1 MYPLSSLSPSHHSV
15 LRRGSCPIHSLD
27 SRCVRD
33 STATP
38 RQITRSDR
46 WVHYRA
52 RVRYATT
59 SRLFPLIACMS
70 ISNKRKNQ
78 RNRLGR
84 RIVMELQAADADP
97 CAICLDDV
105 GRGQAIFTAECSH
118 VIHHRCI
125 SASVAFG
132 HRDCPLCKA
141 AWRDLPAT
149 AVTRPSPPGAFDD
162 DEPVV
167 EQGYVE
173 APDHPVVAIKAHC
186 ERPAVARDASM
197 GSFSVLVHA
206 VAPGVV
212 AGTQR
217 APLDLV
223 TAIDLSASMR
233 GNKLRLVKQAVCF
246 VIDSLGPTD
255 RLSVV
260 TFSNDASRVVRR
272 ARMTPDGKASARRAV
287 DALATGGGTN
297 IGEGLRVAARVLDD
311 RRSRNPVTSVILLT
325 DGRDGYV
332 QHRHV
337 DLVPLSF
344 RAGSS
349 RVPVHAFGFGADHDA
364 AAMHAVAEETRGTF
378 SFVENQAAIQDSFAQ
393 CIGGLLSVAM
403 QNARIAMTCV
413 HPGVRVLGI
422 NVETDRRAASV
433 DVGELYADEER
444 RFLVFVRV
452 PTSQATEE
460 VTRLMKVWCLY
471 DDVVTGCSEAVAG
484 EDAVVL
490 RPWQVAEG
498 DDAEVSIEVERERV
512 RVTATEDMAAARAAA
527 ERGNHAEAARILE
540 SGKEAVRWS
549 APGMA
554 GDPTCAV
561 LEEELSDLGARVASR
576 REYEQ
581 TGRAAMLAGMS
592 SHRQQRALSVA
603 VEEAELRRG
612 RFRRVRASSS
622 NVFIVVAG
630 AAGEEPVTTTPSLE
644 PIPLEVDDHPRA
656 GMSLEVYNYPRAGI
670 SLEHAVH
677 ARARHAGNDALALRS
692 ITSRH
697 DVRGNRCVM
706 SPPTPRKRHRSNL
719 IAQWTSERHAAR
731 QT

>member
-1 MYPLSSLSPSHHSV
+1 
-15 LRRGSCPIHSLD
+15 
-27 SRCVRD
+27 
-33 STATP
+33 
-38 RQITRSDR
+38 
-46 WVHYRA
+46 
-52 RVRYATT
+52 
-59 SRLFPLIACMS
+59 
-70 ISNKRKNQ
+70 
-78 RNRLGR
+78 
-84 RIVMELQAADADP
+84 MELQAADADP

-105 GRGQAIFTAECSH
+105 GRGQTIFTAECSH
-118 VIHHRCI
+118 VFHHRCI
-125 SASVAFG
+125 SDSVAFG

-149 AVTRPSPPGAFDD
+149 AVTRPSSPGPFDD

-173 APDHPVVAIKAHC
+173 APDHPVVALKTHC

-197 GSFSVLVHA
+197 GSFAVLVHA

-255 RLSVV
+255 RLSLVA
-260 TFSNDASRVVRR
+260 FSNDASRVVRL
-272 ARMTPDGKASARRAV
+272 ARMTPDGQASARRAV
-287 DALATGGGTN
+287 DASP
-297 IGEGLRVAARVLDD
+297 RAAAPTSARASAVLDD

-325 DGRDGYV
+325 DGRDGYSG
-332 QHRHV
+332 RY
-337 DLVPLSF
+337 
-344 RAGSS
+344 
-349 RVPVHAFGFGADHDA
+349 
-364 AAMHAVAEETRGTF
+364 
-378 SFVENQAAIQDSFAQ
+378 EN
-393 CIGGLLSVAM
+393 
-403 QNARIAMTCV
+403 R
-413 HPGVRVLGI
+413 
-422 NVETDRRAASV
+422 VETDRRAASV

-452 PTSQATEE
+452 PTAQATEE

-490 RPWQVAEG
+490 RPWEVAEG
-498 DDAEVSIEVERERV
+498 DDAQVSMEVERERV

-527 ERGNHAEAARILE
+527 ERGEHAEAARILE
-540 SGKEAVRWS
+540 SGKEAVWWS

-554 GDPTCAV
+554 GDPTCSV

-581 TGRAAMLAGMS
+581 TGRAAMLAGMN

-603 VEEAELRRG
+603 VRATHFGSSGRG
-612 RFRRVRASSS
+612 GGAGRGGRAAPRPYVTPAMQNMVRISQ
-622 NVFIVVAG
+622 G
-630 AAGEEPVTTTPSLE
+630 A
-644 PIPLEVDDHPRA
+644 R
-656 GMSLEVYNYPRAGI
+656 
-670 SLEHAVH
+670 
-677 ARARHAGNDALALRS
+677 
-692 ITSRH
+692 
-697 DVRGNRCVM
+697 
-706 SPPTPRKRHRSNL
+706 
-719 IAQWTSERHAAR
+719 
-731 QT
+731 